1 MIHITST
8 VKTLRDMMKPVG
20 AIADECR
27 LNISPEGLS
36 VKVVDPA
43 NIAMIGLDLPKD
55 VFFLYTQHEI
65 DAQRESFKRGY
76 VVDESLE
83 VGLDVVNYLSLF
95 EGAEDNETA
104 ELIIEPYEDG
114 KHTHRLILKISGIF
128 EQTLTLMK
136 PDEVRM
142 NPNIPTFT
150 LRAQVEV
157 SKEFLKRCFD
167 MAAKAG
173 DYIRMQA
180 IDKPHIR
187 PLFAMECGEETRKFK
202 VELTTGVEITAESPE
217 IRLKSTF
224 SLDYLCDMVNAIGK
238 GVIIKMRLDKDY
250 PLKLDFKVL
259 DHGQA
264 SFMMAPRVES
274 E

>member
-1 MIHITST
+1 MIHITDT

-36 VKVVDPA
+36 VKTVDPP
-43 NIAMIGLDLPKD
+43 NVAMINLNLPKE
-55 VFFLYTQHEI
+55 VFHEGEYT
-65 DAQRESFKRGY
+65 
-76 VVDESLE
+76 VDETLQ
-83 VGLDVVNYLSLF
+83 VGLDVVTYIDLF
-95 EGAEDNETA
+95 EGAEDNESA
-104 ELIIEPYEDG
+104 ELSIEPFEDG
-114 KHTHRLILKISGIF
+114 KHRLILKIANIF
-128 EQTLTLMK
+128 EQTLTLMN
-136 PDEVRM
+136 PDEVRKE
-142 NPNIPTFT
+142 PKIPMFV

-157 SKEFLKRCFD
+157 SKEYLKRCFD

-180 IDKPHIR
+180 IDKPNIR
-187 PLFAMECGEETRKFK
+187 PLFTMEGGEETRKFK
-202 VELTTGVEITAESPE
+202 VELTTGVEITSESPE
-217 IRLKSTF
+217 IRLKSMF
-224 SLDYLCDMVNAIGK
+224 SLDYLCDMVKAIGD
-238 GVIIKMRLDKDY
+238 GEIIKMYLDGDC
-250 PLKLDFKVL
+250 PLILNFKVL